1 MQSSKL
7 QELIKQTKNLNVL
20 YVEDNIEVQ
29 TQTTKMLKSFFNN
42 ISIANNGKTGIEL
55 FTNNPDDYH
64 IILTDIKMP
73 ISDGITMIEGI
84 RKLNKTIPILIL
96 SAHDD
101 KNYFLK
107 TINHGID
114 GYILKP
120 YTLEQITTALLNIVE
135 KYNFNLQF
143 NETDIFLD
151 FDFTWNKKCNQLT
164 KDNQLIKLSKNE
176 IKLFQLF
183 TNDNSII
190 KSYKEIEFFV
200 FGYSDEDMKKIRNLI
215 SRLKIKLDYDLFE
228 TIYGHGYSLRYKYN

>member
-7 QELIKQTKNLNVL
+7 QELIKQTRNLNVL

-42 ISIANNGKTGIEL
+42 VFIANNGKIGMEL
-55 FTNNPDDYH
+55 FCNDSDNYH
-64 IILTDIKMP
+64 IIITDIKMP
-73 ISDGITMIEGI
+73 VCDGISMIEGI
-84 RKLNKTIPILIL
+84 RKLNKTIPILVL

-101 KNYFLK
+101 KDYFLK

-120 YTLEQITTALLNIVE
+120 YTLEQITTALLNIIE
-135 KYNFNLQF
+135 KYKFNLLF
-143 NETDIFLD
+143 NETDIH
-151 FDFTWNKKCNQLT
+151 FDYGFIWNKKNNQLI
-164 KDNQLIKLSKNE
+164 KNNQSIKLSKNE

-183 TNDNSII
+183 INDNNVV

-200 FGYSDEDMKKIRNLI
+200 FGYSNDDMKKIRNLMT
-215 SRLKIKLDYDLFE
+215 RLRIKLDNDLFE
-228 TIYGHGYSLRYKYN
+228 TIYGHGYSLKYKYN